1 VAHCSVDPRSRFAR
15 LAIVLAA
22 CLTATGTFAALSAP
36 YRVDFW
42 KTDDGL
48 PQSSVT
54 SIIQDREGYLWLGT
68 FGGLVRFDGVRFATF
83 HPKNS
88 PKLPSGRI
96 LSVFEDREG
105 TLWAGT
111 EEGDLVRFDG
121 TDFQRFSLPN
131 RGTTDKYI
139 RDFAETSDGSLWI
152 NTGEDLLIRRA
163 GGQLTVCSTNWNL
176 AGNSARSI
184 VTDSAGRLW
193 IGTDQELAI
202 WDQGNFKSVWN
213 QSREANFNVNAL
225 ARGRAGIWV
234 AANGK
239 IRRWEHSSWTA
250 DYGPYLWSKGI
261 LTCLREDRRGRLWAG
276 TYGNGLFRFD
286 TNGLGLQIS
295 QAEGFPVNAVRSM
308 REDREGNL
316 WIGTEGQGLA
326 RLKPSIFRS
335 FGRPQGL
342 SSDLI
347 LSVSE
352 GIDGELWIGTNGDG
366 VDRMKDGHIRHFGP
380 QEGLTNECVWS
391 VLQDR
396 SKTLW
401 AGTWGGGLF
410 QLQGDRFVPFVRPG
424 ECGPVVCG
432 LFEDSHEGLWLGQ
445 FWNEPQVTRLQ
456 DGKPSLFRIP
466 TASGRVD
473 ARVISEDAAGN
484 IWVGTR
490 GDGLYRLKQG
500 ECTRFTHQ
508 DGLSSDVVLSLY
520 NDAEGVLWV
529 GTGGGLNRMQG
540 SRFTSFTTSDG
551 LADDAI
557 CFMTEDNQGQFW
569 FGSGGGVFR
578 VAKAEL
584 TRYVAGSGEK
594 LRCFAYTKADGL
606 PSLECSSGCQPAG
619 CKTRDG
625 RLWFPTVNGLAM
637 VDPES
642 VPFNPLPPPVVIER
656 VTIKGEKETIEAP
669 VKRRPAT
676 DPSHEAAAEESWVL
690 TVPPGKQRFEFHF
703 TGLSFTAPE
712 KVKFKYRLESL
723 EKDWVEAGDRRS
735 ALYSFLQPGR
745 YAFRVLACNNDG
757 VWNESGASLALIIL
771 PHFWQTWWFR
781 IVVVATGLLI
791 FAAAYELR
799 LASERRL
806 NRLRLRIA
814 RDLHDEVGS
823 NLGSI
828 ALLSEVMPKSVPG
841 SPEEVSEIRRIA
853 VQTIESLRDIVWFLD
868 PAGDNLAELV
878 LRMKEVSR
886 TMLPGMTLEF
896 QASGENIALAPSLEF
911 RRNIFPI
918 FKEILHNIAKH
929 ARARRV
935 DINVN
940 VTSRAFQLQ
949 VSDDGVGFDAGL
961 VRKGNGLKNLQ
972 RRAADLKGTLEF
984 RSQPGAGT
992 TVTLTSP
999 LP

>member
-1 VAHCSVDPRSRFAR
+1 
-15 LAIVLAA
+15 
-22 CLTATGTFAALSAP
+22 
-36 YRVDFW
+36 
-42 KTDDGL
+42 
-48 PQSSVT
+48 
-54 SIIQDREGYLWLGT
+54 
-68 FGGLVRFDGVRFATF
+68 
-83 HPKNS
+83 
-88 PKLPSGRI
+88 
-96 LSVFEDREG
+96 
-105 TLWAGT
+105 
-111 EEGDLVRFDG
+111 
-121 TDFQRFSLPN
+121 
-131 RGTTDKYI
+131 
-139 RDFAETSDGSLWI
+139 
-152 NTGEDLLIRRA
+152 
-163 GGQLTVCSTNWNL
+163 
-176 AGNSARSI
+176 
-184 VTDSAGRLW
+184 
-193 IGTDQELAI
+193 
-202 WDQGNFKSVWN
+202 
-213 QSREANFNVNAL
+213 
-225 ARGRAGIWV
+225 
-234 AANGK
+234 
-239 IRRWEHSSWTA
+239 
-250 DYGPYLWSKGI
+250 
-261 LTCLREDRRGRLWAG
+261 
-276 TYGNGLFRFD
+276 
-286 TNGLGLQIS
+286 
-295 QAEGFPVNAVRSM
+295 
-308 REDREGNL
+308 
-316 WIGTEGQGLA
+316 
-326 RLKPSIFRS
+326 
-335 FGRPQGL
+335 
-342 SSDLI
+342 
-347 LSVSE
+347 
-352 GIDGELWIGTNGDG
+352 
-366 VDRMKDGHIRHFGP
+366 
-380 QEGLTNECVWS
+380 
-391 VLQDR
+391 
-396 SKTLW
+396 
-401 AGTWGGGLF
+401 
-410 QLQGDRFVPFVRPG
+410 
-424 ECGPVVCG
+424 
-432 LFEDSHEGLWLGQ
+432 
-445 FWNEPQVTRLQ
+445 
-456 DGKPSLFRIP
+456 
-466 TASGRVD
+466 
-473 ARVISEDAAGN
+473 
-484 IWVGTR
+484 
-490 GDGLYRLKQG
+490 
-500 ECTRFTHQ
+500 
-508 DGLSSDVVLSLY
+508 
-520 NDAEGVLWV
+520 
-529 GTGGGLNRMQG
+529 MQG

-841 SPEEVSEIRRIA
+841 SPEEISEIRRIA

-972 RRAADLKGTLEF
+972 RRAADLKGALEF